1 MDTLTERLARA
12 KLQMSSA
19 ATDIPVSQSFR
30 DVAALEAMAMG
41 GGGLHHHASQRGATP
56 SSLADGSSASLAAAV
71 AAQTTP
77 ALPPLSPTGAAAAT
91 LHARSQ
97 GLRSS
102 SAALLGGAT
111 PGALRAIQEDE
122 DDPAEVVIVCEP
134 EGATLMMGGLHPR
147 GSLYE
152 RPVNIESAR
161 LQHAHFRQVLREHGV
176 RVLTVREILA
186 FGADS
191 HMGAR
196 ADLEDLAMTALT
208 YVLGQGTGD
217 TVEDTGAAAA
227 EAGAGG
233 EKDGNNNAAPAAAAA
248 NPPSLDPED
257 AFYLTDDYKRSVL
270 EAMSVTQLIDIILIN
285 PTVTL
290 TPSGRDTGLTASYT
304 FQPLSNLVYTRDQ
317 QITTGKGIV
326 MGRLRS
332 PQRQREVELMRF
344 CLRKLGMP
352 IIGCIGE
359 GGFLEGG
366 DFFPM
371 GPDLALVGVGL
382 RSNVDACRQLM
393 DNDLLGARRLGV
405 VRDDF
410 DRSQDRMHLDCVFS
424 VLGKG
429 LCLMLEDIIGEQSAK
444 RRLVDEWV
452 RDPSTGK
459 YSLARCGVE
468 FAAFMRG
475 EGYRILPISHEEQL
489 QYACNVLNLG
499 NGRVIS
505 VHPASARR
513 IVRHEAFRGDV
524 RAIDFSSVT
533 SMYGSVHC
541 ASQVVK
547 RAPRRGLAG
556 AAAVPAAAAGAAT
569 TGAAGGGLP
578 RPVVGG
584 MSAAFR
590 GAGGAAATSPPA
602 AGAGGVVFG
611 GSSAASNGR

>member
-12 KLQMSSA
+12 KLQMTSA
-19 ATDIPVSQSFR
+19 AADIPVSQSFR
-30 DVAALEAMAMG
+30 DVAALEMMN
-41 GGGLHHHASQRGATP
+41 GGLPPYAAAGRANAAAATGATP
-56 SSLADGSSASLAAAV
+56 SSLGAESSSLLAGVANASVGGPAAPGYPH
-71 AAQTTP
+71 T
-77 ALPPLSPTGAAAAT
+77 LPPLSPTGATAAT

-102 SAALLGGAT
+102 SAALLGGASQAT
-111 PGALRAIQEDE
+111 LRAVQEDE

-161 LQHAHFRQVLREHGV
+161 AQHAHFRQVLREHGV

-208 YVLGQGTGD
+208 YVLGEGRVG
-217 TVEDTGAAAA
+217 
-227 EAGAGG
+227 GAGG
-233 EKDGNNNAAPAAAAA
+233 EATAGGAADDDATSAA
-248 NPPSLDPED
+248 NATTQPPALDPAD

-317 QITTGKGIV
+317 QITTARGIV

-352 IIGCIGE
+352 IVGAIGE
-359 GGFLEGG
+359 GGYLEGG

-371 GPDLALVGVGL
+371 GADLALVGVGL

-393 DNDLLGARRLGV
+393 DNDWLGARRLGV
-405 VRDDF
+405 VRDDY

-452 RDPSTGK
+452 RDPATGK
-459 YSLARCGVE
+459 YSLARTGVE

-547 RAPRRGLAG
+547 RTPRRGLAG
-556 AAAVPAAAAGAAT
+556 AAAVPV
-569 TGAAGGGLP
+569 AGGGGGVGVGGGGGG
-578 RPVVGG
+578 RAPVPVGG
-584 MSAAFR
+584 MSAAFK
-590 GAGGAAATSPPA
+590 GAAASPPP
-602 AGAGGVVFG
+602 AGLNGGG
-611 GSSAASNGR
+611 AQR